1 MLIIRIRIL
10 LFTLATTALLGAN
23 AQNVAKTPQALS
35 LKQAQEYA
43 LKNNQNAKNASL
55 DAELAKKKIWEITAV
70 GLPQI
75 SAQANYQHLFT
86 VPEMSFGGIT
96 YLGTN
101 LPAGTAITADDI
113 INKNV
118 FLGYQALPPIKLG
131 VKNNTTLD
139 ITVSQIVFSGE
150 YIVGLQASKVFYQM
164 SDQAREK
171 TETDLKEQ
179 IANSYNI
186 ILVLQENKEILA
198 NTLFNVRKT
207 LSDMREMN
215 KVGFIEATDVDQIE
229 LVCLNLE
236 NGVSSLSRQ
245 VSAMIDLLKFQMGMP
260 YENEIS
266 LSDNIDNQLNG
277 IVLETVTAS
286 AFDPTTNINYKILST
301 SEALANLSLKRE
313 KSTYLPNMVAVF
325 RHSEKLKKPDF
336 DFAPRDVFQLSM
348 NIPIFSS
355 GQRRVKVQEREL
367 ELQKTTY
374 SKEMVKSGLQLE
386 YLNAKNEIIN
396 AYEKLQNEKKNIELT
411 KRIYEKTLAKFNVGM
426 SSSMDISTAQNQYLT
441 AQGNYYSSVLA
452 LLNAKTKLDKLT
464 NKQ

>member
-1 MLIIRIRIL
+1 MSKVRIKVL
-10 LFTLATTALLGAN
+10 LLSLASTMFFGAI
-23 AQNVAKTPQALS
+23 AQNASKATQPLS
-35 LKQAQEYA
+35 LTQAQEYA
-43 LKNNQNAKNASL
+43 LKNNQNAKNASI
-55 DAELAKKKIWEITAV
+55 DAELAKKKIWEVTTI

-86 VPEMSFGGIT
+86 VPEISFGGIT
-96 YLGTN
+96 YLATN

-118 FLGYQALPPIKLG
+118 FLGYQAMPPVKLG
-131 VKNNTTLD
+131 VKNNATLD

-164 SDQAREK
+164 SDQARQK

-179 IANSYNI
+179 VANSYNI
-186 ILVLQENKEILA
+186 ILVLQENKEIMA
-198 NTLFNVRKT
+198 NTLFNVKKT
-207 LSDMREMN
+207 LSDMRQMN
-215 KVGFIEATDVDQIE
+215 KAGFIEATDVDQIE
-229 LVCLNLE
+229 LVSLNLE
-236 NGVSSLSRQ
+236 NGVSSLNRQ
-245 VSAMIDLLKFQMGMP
+245 VLAMMDLLKFQMGMP
-260 YENEIS
+260 YETEIE
-266 LSDNIDNQLNG
+266 LTDKIDIQVNG
-277 IVLETVTAS
+277 IVLETVTS
-286 AFDPTTNINYKILST
+286 TTFDPANNINYKILTT
-301 SEALANLSLKRE
+301 SEALANLNLKRE

-325 RHSEKLKKPDF
+325 RHSEKLNKPDF

-367 ELQKTTY
+367 ELQKTTL

-386 YLNAKNEIIN
+386 YLNAKNEILN
-396 AYEKLQNEKKNIELT
+396 AYDKLQNEKKNIELT
-411 KRIYEKTLAKFNVGM
+411 QRIYEKTLAKFKEGM
-426 SSSMDISTAQNQYLT
+426 ASSMDISTAQNQYLT